1 MAGVPGQFP
10 YDAGIHPTGY
20 TSRLWTMRQ
29 LAGLQSAAATNERF
43 KELLALGET
52 GLSLAFDLPTQLGL
66 DPDAPLADGEVGG
79 TGVSVATVDDLA
91 GVFAGIPLDQVSVS
105 FTINATAPML
115 LAMWIVV
122 AEEQGI
128 APTAL
133 RGTLQN
139 EMLKEFLARKA
150 YVYDLGTSVSYGLD
164 VIEYCVRELPR
175 VNPVS
180 VSGGHAREAG
190 ADAALEVACAL
201 AAVDE
206 YLGGM
211 VARGFAA
218 EEVAARFS
226 FIFGTDMELLKE
238 AAKLRVAR
246 RRYAER
252 MRERWGARDPRAMK
266 LRTQVNTFGSALAY
280 QEPLNNIVRATV
292 QAIAAV
298 LGGTQSLH
306 VCSFDEAVQT
316 PGPLGARIALRTQQ
330 ILAEE
335 TDLARYVD
343 PLGGSHV
350 VEGLV
355 EQLGAEVD
363 DWLRRIEQRGG
374 MAACISSGWLEG
386 EIEELAYRDPGPT
399 VGVTRPRRSDSENQL
414 LLAERHT
421 ALGSRRDV
429 KRLPW
434 GPELDRLRADATAGR
449 NVLPALI
456 DAARARATIGQL
468 TEAMRP
474 EPPAP
479 TRHSEVHTLHSEP
492 PAQQGEA
499 HALAAGG
506 EAHPPADPG
515 GAPAPTSTSTST
527 SE

>member
-29 LAGLQSAAATNERF
+29 LAGLQSATSTNERF
-43 KELLALGET
+43 KYLLDMGET

-79 TGVSVATVDDLA
+79 TGVSIADVDDLGA
-91 GVFAGIPLDQVSVS
+91 VFAGIPLDQVSVS

-122 AEEQGI
+122 AEEQGVDP
-128 APTAL
+128 AEL

-150 YVYDLGTSVSYGLD
+150 FIYDLPTSVRYALD

-201 AAVDE
+201 GSVDE
-206 YLGGM
+206 YLRGM
-211 VARGFAA
+211 TERGYSAQ
-218 EEVAARFS
+218 EVAARFS

-252 MRERWGARDPRAMK
+252 MRDRWGATDPRAMK

-330 ILAEE
+330 IIAEE

-343 PLGGSHV
+343 PLGGSLV
-350 VEGLV
+350 IEQLV
-355 EQLGAEVD
+355 EELGAEVD
-363 DWLRRIEQRGG
+363 EWLRRIDDRGG
-374 MAACISSGWLEG
+374 MAECIRTGWLEG
-386 EIEELAYRDPGPT
+386 EIDELAYQDPGPT
-399 VGVTRPRRSDSENQL
+399 VGVRHTAPSDSERRL

-434 GPELDRLRADATAGR
+434 GPELDRLRADAAAGR
-449 NVLPALI
+449 NVMPALI
-456 DAARARATIGQL
+456 EAVRARATIGQL
-468 TEAMRP
+468 CEAMRP
-474 EPPAP
+474 SAG
-479 TRHSEVHTLHSEP
+479 
-492 PAQQGEA
+492 QGTENPRTA
-499 HALAAGG
+499 
-506 EAHPPADPG
+506 E
-515 GAPAPTSTSTST
+515 
-527 SE
+527 